1 MLYPLSYEGSTEQA
15 IRERHR
21 ADAEAPRASDGL
33 RFRTVR
39 IVSLLPSTT
48 EILFALGAG
57 ADVVGVTF
65 ECDYP
70 PEART
75 RRVVSN
81 TTLPAGLTPAQIDD
95 EVRARV
101 AAGEDLYHLDE
112 GALTELDADLV
123 VTQDLCAVCAVDV
136 TEVDDALRHLGC
148 RADVLTVD
156 PMSLDDV
163 LDSIVVIGKATGRE
177 AAAESLVRDL
187 RRRLTSIVAVT
198 RRTAPRIAVL
208 EWIDPLYC
216 AGHWVPDLV
225 TAAGAEPVLGI
236 SGQRSRRIT
245 TEELHASAPEVIV
258 VAPCGYDLGE
268 SSRQAEAL
276 LAAGILPEAV
286 PVWAV
291 DANAAFV
298 RPGPPSSTVSK
309 RWLLSHIPTSSTC
322 RRSSHTASGDGGRH
336 SIFAGG
342 PPREMSWLSSSPT
355 PSTSDWRRSGSRS
368 VSVRARTASPSPTTG
383 RSERPS
389 GSCDWRLR

>member
-1 MLYPLSYEGSTEQA
+1 V
-15 IRERHR
+15 I
-21 ADAEAPRASDGL
+21 GL

-48 EILFALGAG
+48 EILFSLGAG

-81 TTLPAGLTPAQIDD
+81 TTLPAGLTAAQIDD

-177 AAAESLVRDL
+177 ARAESLVRDL
-187 RRRLTSIVAVT
+187 RRRLASIAELT
-198 RRTAPRIAVL
+198 RDTIAPRVAVL

-245 TEELHASAPEVIV
+245 AEELHASAPEVIV

-268 SSRQAEAL
+268 ASAQAASL
-276 LAAGILPEAV
+276 VAAGALPHSL

-298 RPGPPSSTVSK
+298 RPGPRVVDGVEALAAIAHPD
-309 RWLLSHIPTSSTC
+309 RFEMPPELA
-322 RRSSHTASGDGGRH
+322 RR
-336 SIFAGG
+336 
-342 PPREMSWLSSSPT
+342 
-355 PSTSDWRRSGSRS
+355 
-368 VSVRARTASPSPTTG
+368 VR
-383 RSERPS
+383 
-389 GSCDWRLR
+389 